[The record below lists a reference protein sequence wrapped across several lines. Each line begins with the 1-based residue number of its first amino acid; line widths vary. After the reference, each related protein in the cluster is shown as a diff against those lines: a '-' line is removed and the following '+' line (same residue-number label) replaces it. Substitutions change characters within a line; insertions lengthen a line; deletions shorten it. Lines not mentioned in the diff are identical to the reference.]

1 MGTRDLAPLREQIIL
16 DSVKRLNRLGF
27 QNVDKLNILED
38 DVYKVFFFR
47 ILLEKLG
54 KNPIHD
60 GLIKELILEVAQ

>member
-1 MGTRDLAPLREQIIL
+1 MGNRDLAPLRKQIIL

-27 QNVDKLNILED
+27 QNVNAFNIFED

-54 KNPIHD
+54 KNPIQD
-60 GLIKELILEVAQ
+60 GLIKEMILEVAQ

>member
-1 MGTRDLAPLREQIIL
+1 MGNRDLAPLRKQIIL

-27 QNVDKLNILED
+27 QNVNAFNIFED

-54 KNPIHD
+54 NNPIQD
-60 GLIKELILEVAQ
+60 GLIKEMILEVAQ